1 MSDIWQKDGEK
12 WSLVGPSDFRNEQ
25 ELHDRIVEAPE
36 MLPLGGQPRIVAAY
50 REVPL
55 GGGSADVLAFGDNG
69 RPVVIEVKLSRNAEA
84 RRAVVAQALAYAA
97 ALHRTTVE
105 QLEGDILSSH
115 LQQNG
120 HASLADA
127 IGEEEV
133 DAGEFYGNLAR
144 HLAEGS
150 FRIVF
155 VLDEAPAPLVR
166 LTGYLEAIAGSI
178 LVDLVTVSAYEVNGA
193 HILLPQRVDPEHVP
207 ERPPAQPSSTRWS
220 RPSPTSRG
228 AAQFRGVVEAVQDVA
243 KRERLGQI
251 VDWAENYSAGGLWRI
266 FTSEGKTGHG
276 LLLRLP
282 DENVTIAAIYLPKD
296 APENY
301 YLWLQLG
308 VARRRAGNTVETLAR
323 SAGLEAEL
331 AKGNRA
337 GGAEAITDALLD
349 AIVEAYRE
357 AREGR

>member
-1 MSDIWQKDGEK
+1 MSDIWRKDGEK
-12 WSLVGPSDFRNEQ
+12 WSLLGPSDFHNEQ

-36 MLPLGGQPRIVAAY
+36 MLPLGGQPQIVAAY

-55 GGGSADVLAFGDNG
+55 GGGSADVLAFADNG

-105 QLEGDILSSH
+105 QLEGNILGSH
-115 LQQNG
+115 LQQDG

-127 IGEEEV
+127 LGEEEV
-133 DAGEFYGNLAR
+133 DTGEFYDNLAQ

-193 HILLPQRVDPEHVP
+193 QILLPQRVDPEHVP
-207 ERPPAQPSSTRWS
+207 EPALPQRSATRWS
-220 RPSPTSRG
+220 RPAPTSRG
-228 AAQFRGVVEAVQDVA
+228 TSQFREVVEALEDVVQ
-243 KRERLGQI
+243 RERLRQL
-251 VDWAENYSAGGLWRI
+251 VEWAEKHAADGLWRL
-266 FTSEGKTGHG
+266 FTSEGKTVHG

-282 DENVTIAAIYLPKD
+282 DENVTIAAVYVPKD
-296 APENY
+296 APQND

-308 VARRRAGNTVETLAR
+308 VARRRAGGSVETLAR
-323 SAGLEAEL
+323 AAGLETEL

-337 GGAEAITDALLD
+337 GGAEAITPELLD
-349 AIVEAYRE
+349 AVVEAYRE
-357 AREGR
+357 ASEGR